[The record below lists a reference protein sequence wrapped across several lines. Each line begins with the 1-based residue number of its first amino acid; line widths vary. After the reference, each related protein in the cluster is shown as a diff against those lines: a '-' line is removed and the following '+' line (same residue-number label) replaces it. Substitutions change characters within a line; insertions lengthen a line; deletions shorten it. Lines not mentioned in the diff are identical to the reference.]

1 MWPDELQHWNFTHV
15 NTSRRFCANARPRT
29 AARSDTRARAAE
41 LTPHR
46 ARPYRGA
53 VRCPYCGGS
62 SDRVVDSRTSDG
74 GTAIRRRRACLLCA
88 RRYTTFERV
97 EDVVLIVRKRSGG
110 QEPFDQGKLL
120 SGIQRAAKNRP
131 IDPAAIDEL
140 VDEVTSLVR
149 AAGPVVAADD
159 IGRAVLERL
168 RALDEVTYLRFASVY
183 KGFEDATDFA
193 REVGLFREPPEPSG
207 PDSDPATEPAG

>member
-1 MWPDELQHWNFTHV
+1 M
-15 NTSRRFCANARPRT
+15 
-29 AARSDTRARAAE
+29 
-41 LTPHR
+41 
-46 ARPYRGA
+46 
-53 VRCPYCGGS
+53 RCPYCGES

-74 GTAIRRRRACLLCA
+74 GAAIRRRRACLACG

-110 QEPFDQGKLL
+110 QEPFDQGKLR

-131 IDPAAIDEL
+131 IAADTIDEV
-140 VDEVTSLVR
+140 VDEVTTWAR
-149 AAGPVVAADD
+149 AAGPVVSADD

-168 RALDEVTYLRFASVY
+168 RQLDEVTYLRFASVY

-193 REVGLFREPPEPSG
+193 REVGLFREPPTVRPVDPG
-207 PDSDPATEPAG
+207 PTPTPEPAG

>member
-1 MWPDELQHWNFTHV
+1 MWPGELQHWNFTHV
-15 NTSRRFCANARPRT
+15 NTSRRFCANHPPRS
-29 AARSDTRARAAE
+29 ANGGPARARRRTDAAGVG
-41 LTPHR
+41 
-46 ARPYRGA
+46 PYRGG

-62 SDRVVDSRTSDG
+62 TDRVIDSRTSDG
-74 GTAIRRRRACLLCA
+74 GAAIRRRRACLLCG

-110 QEPFDQGKLL
+110 QEPFVQAKLL

-131 IDPAAIDEL
+131 IAPEAIEEL

-149 AAGPVVAADD
+149 AAGPVVTADE

-168 RALDEVTYLRFASVY
+168 RDLDEVTYLRFASVY

-193 REVGLFREPPEPSG
+193 REVGLFR
-207 PDSDPATEPAG
+207 DPAAPAEPDRDPAAEPAG

>member
-1 MWPDELQHWNFTHV
+1 V
-15 NTSRRFCANARPRT
+15 I
-29 AARSDTRARAAE
+29 
-41 LTPHR
+41 
-46 ARPYRGA
+46 
-53 VRCPYCGGS
+53 
-62 SDRVVDSRTSDG
+62 DSRTSDG
-74 GTAIRRRRACLLCA
+74 GAAIRRRRACSLCG

-110 QEPFDQGKLL
+110 QEPFDQAKLL

-131 IDPAAIDEL
+131 IAAEAIDEL

-149 AAGPVVAADD
+149 TAGPVVAADD

-168 RALDEVTYLRFASVY
+168 RDLDEVTYLRFASVY

-193 REVGLFREPPEPSG
+193 REVGLFREPSG
-207 PDSDPATEPAG
+207 PAAPERDPAAAPERAG